1 MKHITKILVA
11 LLAFGAAAQAQSLK
25 VGIVSMQEILQ
36 GYYKSKQAQVDLNKR
51 RDEIKKDLDDRRA
64 KLRDL
69 AREVED
75 LQKLIRDEATTAEF
89 RRLKAEEFEN
99 KASEARALQ
108 RDLEQLARQK
118 ERQLMLELERTFR
131 GIRDEVKVV
140 VDELSRTDGYDLV
153 FDKSAI
159 SVGGSPFLL
168 FSKDAVDFT
177 PSVLDNLNRD
187 APEEFKNAPPA
198 EIPAPDEVEEKRA
211 EAEKKK
217 AADGEG
223 GGS

>member
-1 MKHITKILVA
+1 MIKTIAKLLAATVA
-11 LLAFGAAAQAQSLK
+11 LGGVANAQTLK
-25 VGIVSMQEILQ
+25 VGIVSMQDVLQ
-36 GYYKSKQAQVDLNKR
+36 GYYKSKQAQVDLNER
-51 RDEIKKDLDDRRA
+51 RDEIKKDLDVRRT

-75 LQKLIRDEATTAEF
+75 LQKLIRDESTTAEF
-89 RRLKAEEFEN
+89 RRMKAQEFEN

-108 RDLEQLARQK
+108 RDLEQLARQR

-140 VDELSRTDGYDLV
+140 VDDIAKKDGYDLV

-159 SVGGSPFLL
+159 GVGGSPFLL

-177 PSVLDNLNRD
+177 AGVLAELNKD

-198 EIPAPDEVEEKRA
+198 APPPAAGPAAAPA
-211 EAEKKK
+211 EGDPKP
-217 AADGEG
+217 GE
-223 GGS
+223 